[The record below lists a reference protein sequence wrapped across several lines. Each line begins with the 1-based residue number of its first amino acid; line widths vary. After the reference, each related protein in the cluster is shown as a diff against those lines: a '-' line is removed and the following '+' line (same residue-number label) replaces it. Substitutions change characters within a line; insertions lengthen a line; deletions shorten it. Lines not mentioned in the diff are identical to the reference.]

1 MNILDYKPH
10 SICCKDS
17 TLNILTAPSVSALCL
32 AHKRHSILPSFIQQK
47 FNITSL
53 TTCSA
58 LGYSFHL
65 LIHLSVLATLGLH
78 CYTWAFSSCGEGGL
92 LSSCSVWAPHRHLA
106 VASLVAEHGLQ
117 ACRLQQLQHTGSA
130 AAVQGLSCSATCGIF
145 PDLGSNSCPS
155 HWQADSYSSLDH
167 QGRSWAVS
175 ISPSLLFRL
184 LHKYSKVQRRAEK
197 FWSKSDQSKS
207 NFSSV
212 TYWF

>member
-1 MNILDYKPH
+1 M
-10 SICCKDS
+10 
-17 TLNILTAPSVSALCL
+17 
-32 AHKRHSILPSFIQQK
+32 
-47 FNITSL
+47 
-53 TTCSA
+53 
-58 LGYSFHL
+58 
-65 LIHLSVLATLGLH
+65 LGLH
-78 CYTWAFSSCGEGGL
+78 CSTGFSLVAGHKL
-92 LSSCSVWAPHRHLA
+92 LIA
-106 VASLVAEHGLQ
+106 VASLVVEHGLQ
-117 ACRLQQLQHTGSA
+117 DLKASVGGQVGSA
-130 AAVQGLSCSATCGIF
+130 GGLSTCSSLAGMCGLSCSATCGIF